1 MYEISSCDPRSVAFQ
16 AQQEFP
22 QDVYADA
29 PSDSADLEALYDA
42 LRRQREG
49 LEYVT
54 EILEYVPPTTTTTT
68 TAAATTASRMMCSIL
83 LFLLICVDGCCTD
96 CNIGKTCEI

>member
-1 MYEISSCDPRSVAFQ
+1 MAFQ

-54 EILEYVPPTTTTTT
+54 EILEYVPPTTTT
-68 TAAATTASRMMCSIL
+68 AATTASSMMRSIL

-96 CNIGKTCEI
+96 CTIGKTCEI

>member
-1 MYEISSCDPRSVAFQ
+1 MHTFEPPQ

-29 PSDSADLEALYDA
+29 PSEADLEALYDA

-49 LEYVT
+49 LEYIT
-54 EILEYVPPTTTTTT
+54 DILT
-68 TAAATTASRMMCSIL
+68 
-83 LFLLICVDGCCTD
+83 
-96 CNIGKTCEI
+96 

>member
-68 TAAATTASRMMCSIL
+68 AAATTASRMMCSIL

-96 CNIGKTCEI
+96 STTGKMCEI

>member
-1 MYEISSCDPRSVAFQ
+1 M
-16 AQQEFP
+16 P

-29 PSDSADLEALYDA
+29 SYDAQEMEALYDA

-54 EILEYVPPTTTTTT
+54 EIL
-68 TAAATTASRMMCSIL
+68 A
-83 LFLLICVDGCCTD
+83 
-96 CNIGKTCEI
+96 